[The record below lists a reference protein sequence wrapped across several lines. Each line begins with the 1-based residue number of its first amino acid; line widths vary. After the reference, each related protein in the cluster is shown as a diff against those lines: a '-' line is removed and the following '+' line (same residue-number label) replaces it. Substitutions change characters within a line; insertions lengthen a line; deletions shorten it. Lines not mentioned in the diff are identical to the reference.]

1 MKSCKQHLV
10 GAASVGLTSLV
21 VILGG
26 VRPAMAEKVIELHQ
40 EAKNANFATPFFNFS
55 IDVPAGKRLVIESAS
70 ARVSLPPGQRARASV
85 SGNFP
90 TGVGM
95 QHLTLEFQG
104 TFDGADVY
112 TTTQPMRLYIQGPA
126 GNQGIGIFSI
136 VRDGTGNVFAEV
148 SIVGF
153 LEDVP

>member
-26 VRPAMAEKVIELHQ
+26 VRPATAEKLAELHQ
-40 EAKNANFATPFFNFS
+40 EAKNANFTTEFFNFS
-55 IDVPAGKRLVIESAS
+55 IAVPAGKRLIIESAS
-70 ARVSLPPGQRARASV
+70 ARVTLPSGQRARATV

-112 TTTQPMRLYIQGPA
+112 TTTQPVRLYIQGPV
-126 GNQGIGIFSI
+126 GNQGTGIFSV
-136 VRDGTGNVFAEV
+136 VRNGTGNVFAEV
-148 SIVGF
+148 SIAGF
-153 LEDVP
+153 LEDLP